1 MVTSVWFR
9 NRRIPDL
16 QKRMADVVERVDAAA
31 RFAMREQAIPVTLSA
46 SLLRF
51 HDEAFLKRLIGTY
64 QTIADEPNTFLL
76 SGRKQCELNETGEPR
91 SFLPAISSFHR

>member
-31 RFAMREQAIPVTLSA
+31 RFAMREQAIPVTLSEP
-46 SLLRF
+46 LLRF

-64 QTIADEPNTFLL
+64 QTIPEEPISFLL
-76 SGRKQCELNETGEPR
+76 SGRKEWAFIELHEPLL
-91 SFLPAISSFHR
+91 FFDCYLLI